1 LVLKKT
7 NLLLFTTFLLS
18 SQVQADSS
26 DELFKKVFG
35 KNTESKQV
43 ILDATLGDFYLGG
56 INATISGEKLISL
69 SGKDL
74 EALLSSKVRENKR
87 ALYQF
92 RDKDVEVNK
101 LPFKVTYH
109 ASELRL
115 KIELP
120 ADDQEPVSS
129 NIYEEL
135 VPYYSRKAQTSATFS
150 LGTNYK
156 LEAVEV
162 KNLDQKS
169 SFNAQVDSFMN
180 IKSLTFENQMNY
192 LSSRKDPWYR
202 QNSRLVVDSP
212 SKMQRFEM
220 GDVSYPI
227 LGYQQS
233 RTLGGVSFYKDFS
246 LNPYRVTSPTSSF
259 EYEVISRSLVR
270 TIVNGA
276 ILKTEYKNPGRY
288 SVKDIPLNNGLNR
301 IVVEI
306 TDDFGKKEILV
317 FNESSSLDSL
327 AENVSR
333 YALVAGVPVTDTDV
347 RRDYDQSKGTFLSG
361 FYQYGVSKHWTLGGY
376 SQGNKD
382 FKMLGASNIFST
394 GLGNVS
400 LDIAGSKNKIQS
412 GNAVQANYQLN
423 LFGSQWYDSH
433 NLNVRFEYRS
443 PWFNEAGDFIFNRF
457 DYNAAASYS
466 IPFWE
471 KFNASVGGNLSH
483 PRAGDKE
490 KFGLDTSVTSR
501 LFNATSLTFFYGR
514 ARDENKNWSTQ
525 LYLFFNIA
533 FGESSTFASAYY
545 EKNSETK
552 RITLINDDG
561 KKLNSLKTSASVDE
575 NLASRNGTLDLQYNT
590 TLADLGVREE
600 IQGLKGRSTGSKT
613 SLRFLSAFAFVKDN
627 ENAAFSISR
636 PIANSFVIFKP
647 KDNWKGQR
655 FGVQSITNDN
665 DTETGLF
672 GESLVSGLTPYQYR
686 RLQLD
691 PSYLEPGY
699 SLGQESFVVYPR
711 YRSGS
716 LFMIGESG
724 LLVLK
729 GTMLDKKGKPL
740 ALKVGYLTAQNGKT
754 TPFFTGRDGEFLIEG
769 AEPSVVKIQIDDE
782 QFEQKELDLSGKASG
797 IMDIGKIIVPEKE
810 GRL

>member
-1 LVLKKT
+1 MKKT
-7 NLLLFTTFLLS
+7 NLFALTVFLVS
-18 SQVQADSS
+18 AQVHADSS

-35 KNTESKQV
+35 KNSESKKV
-43 ILDATLGDFYLGG
+43 VLDATLGDFYLGG
-56 INATISGEKLISL
+56 VNSTIAGERLISL

-87 ALYQF
+87 SLYHFQ
-92 RDKDVEVNK
+92 DKDVEVAK
-101 LPFKVTYH
+101 LPFKVTYL
-109 ASELRL
+109 ASELRI

-120 ADDQEPVSS
+120 PDDQEPVSS

-135 VPYYSRKAQTSATFS
+135 VPYFSRKAQTPATFS
-150 LGTNYK
+150 FGTNYK
-156 LEAVEV
+156 LEAVEI

-169 SFNAQVDSFMN
+169 SFNAQIDSFMN

-192 LSSRKDPWYR
+192 ISTRKEPWYR
-202 QNSRLVVDSP
+202 QNSRLVIDSP

-220 GDVSYPI
+220 GDITYPI

-259 EYEVISRSLVR
+259 EYEVTSRSLVR

-306 TDDFGKKEILV
+306 TDDFGKKELLI

-327 AENVSR
+327 ADNVSR
-333 YALVAGVPVTDTDV
+333 YALVAGVPVNDTENH
-347 RRDYDQSKGTFLSG
+347 RDYDQSKGTFYSG
-361 FYQYGVSKHWTLGGY
+361 FYQYGVSRHWTIGGY
-376 SQGNKD
+376 SQGNKN
-382 FKMLGASNIFST
+382 FNMLGASNILST

-400 LDIAGSKNKIQS
+400 FDAAGSKNKMQS
-412 GNAVQANYQLN
+412 GTALQTNYQLN

-433 NLNVRFEYRS
+433 NLNLRFEYRS
-443 PWFNEAGDFIFNRF
+443 PWFNEAGETTYNRF
-457 DYNAAASYS
+457 DYNAAANYS
-466 IPFWE
+466 VPFLE
-471 KFNASVGGNLSH
+471 KFNASVGGNVSH
-483 PRAGDKE
+483 PRIGDNE
-490 KFGLDTSVTSR
+490 RFGLDTSLTSR

-514 ARDENKNWSTQ
+514 SRDENKNWNTQ
-525 LYLFFNIA
+525 LYLFLNIA

-552 RITLINDDG
+552 RVTIINDDG
-561 KKLNSLKTSASVDE
+561 KKLHSLKTSASIDE
-575 NLASRNGTLDLQYNT
+575 NIASRNGSLDLQYNT
-590 TLADLGVREE
+590 TLADLGIREE
-600 IQGLKGRSTGSKT
+600 IQGMKGRATGSKT
-613 SLRFLSAFAFVKDN
+613 SIRMLSAFAYVKDN
-627 ENAAFSISR
+627 EKSAFSISR
-636 PIANSFVIFKP
+636 PISNSFVIFKP
-647 KDNWKGQR
+647 NESWKGQR
-655 FGVQSITNDN
+655 FGVQSITNNN

-691 PSYLEPGY
+691 PSFLEPGY

-716 LFMIGESG
+716 LFVIGESG

-729 GTMLDKKGKPL
+729 GIMLDKKGMPL
-740 ALKVGYLTAQNGKT
+740 SLKVGYLTTKNGKT
-754 TPFFTGRDGEFLIEG
+754 IPFFTGRDGEFLIEG
-769 AEPSVVKIQIDDE
+769 AEPSLVKIQIDDE
-782 QFEQKELDLSGKASG
+782 QFEQRELDLSGKASG
-797 IMDIGKIIVPEKE
+797 IMDIGKFIVPEKE
-810 GRL
+810 DRL